1 MFSNEEH
8 GRGLMEAHRP
18 LHVLLVH
25 VWYWPHVGGGNQ
37 HVEQIGRELVRRGHE
52 VTVWCTD
59 VPAHNQ
65 KRFKRG
71 GVNVIRIPPSRV
83 LGGVDPVVSV
93 RGLDLGDVDVVHLHD
108 TLPMLIRRTL
118 AKARR
123 AGKPVVTTYHNDYVK
138 RTAAGRLLKRV
149 RWALQGRRT
158 LHASEARIVLTTH
171 FERLLRNKGVK
182 GSLDVIPNGFSPV
195 EDAAAAP
202 VALSGRDPGRP
213 LLAFVGRLSEQKG
226 IDVLMDSMDSF
237 DGDPGFDLAIA
248 GTGELADW
256 LDGCHAQ
263 AKCKDAISV
272 LGLVSEAEKRWL
284 YENATAVVIPS
295 RFEGLPTVLL
305 EAMNSGT
312 PVVMADVNGLGELV
326 DEAGSGLSMPMGDPA
341 SLASAMTE
349 MALADS
355 DRLAEWGFGGIAAS
369 QSYLWPSVT
378 ESVLEVYRRVVGD

>member
-1 MFSNEEH
+1 
-8 GRGLMEAHRP
+8 
-18 LHVLLVH
+18 
-25 VWYWPHVGGGNQ
+25 
-37 HVEQIGRELVRRGHE
+37 
-52 VTVWCTD
+52 
-59 VPAHNQ
+59 
-65 KRFKRG
+65 
-71 GVNVIRIPPSRV
+71 
-83 LGGVDPVVSV
+83 
-93 RGLDLGDVDVVHLHD
+93 
-108 TLPMLIRRTL
+108 
-118 AKARR
+118 
-123 AGKPVVTTYHNDYVK
+123 
-138 RTAAGRLLKRV
+138 
-149 RWALQGRRT
+149 
-158 LHASEARIVLTTH
+158 
-171 FERLLRNKGVK
+171 
-182 GSLDVIPNGFSPV
+182 
-195 EDAAAAP
+195 
-202 VALSGRDPGRP
+202 
-213 LLAFVGRLSEQKG
+213 
-226 IDVLMDSMDSF
+226 MDSMDSF

-355 DRLAEWGFGGIAAS
+355 DRLAEWGCGGIAAS

-378 ESVLEVYRRVVGD
+378 ESVLEIYRRVVGD